1 MKLILNFRIL
11 HLTSSKRFNYFTVK
25 FDRFAGLG
33 FHKGKL
39 QKSCFNGLATQSFSP
54 LSLVRPFIYLNKDP
68 VAKEPVY

>member
-33 FHKGKL
+33 FHKGRLIKVVL
-39 QKSCFNGLATQSFSP
+39 MVWPHSLLAHCP
-54 LSLVRPFIYLNKDP
+54 L
-68 VAKEPVY
+68 